1 MYEVGSRIQ
10 IINHSEPQCNMQ
22 YGTVA
27 SIQVGYDG
35 YTRFYNVQLDDAP
48 EMYCLCIDDE
58 LMEE

>member
-1 MYEVGSRIQ
+1 MYEVNSRVQ
-10 IINHSEPQCNMQ
+10 IINHSEPQCNGA

-35 YTRFYNVQLDDAP
+35 RTKFYNVQLDDAP